1 MLPHRRMFRLLLT
14 TAAAAALATVSATLT
29 PASLHRTSLP
39 TFTSRT
45 TTPTSANCHLN
56 YFQQPLDHFG
66 HHPTTLLQRYF
77 WNDTYFTPNGPILYY
92 TGNEADVTLYVN
104 ATGLMW
110 ENAQELG
117 ALLVFGEHR
126 YYGETQPFPNAHPL
140 TPSRGGGLG
149 ASVLGGRVG
158 GHWRA
163 LGGGRWAGG
172 WVAGVMG
179 DGVMG
184 CWANG
189 VAWEGLGDGL
199 GRGSGGA
206 WGGGAGGCWRR
217 ESRSTQVATHHTHKY
232 PHPPTNPH
240 RTHTTTTQNLSPPTH
255 HPPHK

>member
-1 MLPHRRMFRLLLT
+1 MFRLLLT

-66 HHPTTLLQRYF
+66 HHPTTFLQRYF

-140 TPSRGGGLG
+140 TPSQLQYL
-149 ASVLGGRVG
+149 SVEQSLADHV
-158 GHWRA
+158 A
-163 LGGGRWAGG
+163 L
-172 WVAGVMG
+172 VNHI
-179 DGVMG
+179 
-184 CWANG
+184 NG
-189 VAWEGLGDGL
+189 VSSTSRVPIPIFRATCIALMASS
-199 GRGSGGA
+199 RQSG
-206 WGGGAGGCWRR
+206 
-217 ESRSTQVATHHTHKY
+217 
-232 PHPPTNPH
+232 
-240 RTHTTTTQNLSPPTH
+240 
-255 HPPHK
+255 